1 MEACILHCDL
11 CCTAQLQVITEV
23 LQNEK
28 FWITWKNTE
37 LDFSLN
43 TFFHEFHQAII
54 SFQDSYCKLK
64 IFLMEYFSS
73 SKVAF
78 MSGSELIIHC
88 PKKKKKVQ
96 WIALVESTRPAVT
109 VCSQSNFYFPIT
121 LVKWWLPLMVLMD
134 VTGLDGC
141 IQFKLYLKETWQHNS
156 QLWWSMSSSC
166 QIWKS
171 KI

>member
-11 CCTAQLQVITEV
+11 CCIARLQVITEV

-88 PKKKKKVQ
+88 PKKKKKKSPVNCSCWKYEACCNSVLPVQ
-96 WIALVESTRPAVT
+96 LL
-109 VCSQSNFYFPIT
+109 FPHNSGQVMT
-121 LVKWWLPLMVLMD
+121 TADGPDGCNWSWWLHPVQTVFEGN
-134 VTGLDGC
+134 VTT
-141 IQFKLYLKETWQHNS
+141 Q
-156 QLWWSMSSSC
+156 
-166 QIWKS
+166 
-171 KI
+171 